1 MKNIFAKRKKLT
13 NRQIECMKALISI
26 YNTKNEP
33 IHYSDL
39 APILKISKWSTYDLL
54 KTLERK
60 GLVKPVYKELDTK
73 RPTKKGRRAVFF
85 VPLFEYPTNGLED
98 DLIQSKKDDFEKKG
112 FTINLKNIS
121 QISPK
126 IYCISFLTA
135 IGIICFES
143 FHDIIPLI
151 QHYIVTLSHDP
162 KNALI
167 CIAYSLV
174 GIVIGNLKTPEAK
187 KIIEINLNQYTSY
200 IEKMSEKSLKEIL
213 SSTVSF
219 IESC

>member
-13 NRQIECMKALISI
+13 NRQIECLKALINI
-26 YNTKNEP
+26 YNTKIEP
-33 IHYSDL
+33 IHYTDL

-60 GLVKPVYKELDTK
+60 GLIKPVYKELDTTK
-73 RPTKKGRRAVFF
+73 STKKGRKAVFF
-85 VPLFEYPTNGLED
+85 VPLFEYPTNILED
-98 DLIQSKKDDFEKKG
+98 DFIQSKEKNFGKKS

-121 QISPK
+121 KISPK
-126 IYCISFLTA
+126 IYCISFLTT

-143 FHDIIPLI
+143 FQDIIPLI
-151 QHYIVTLSHDP
+151 QHYVTTLSSDP

-187 KIIEINLNQYTSY
+187 KIIEINLSQYISY
-200 IEKMSEKSLKEIL
+200 IEKMSEKSLKEVFN
-213 SSTVSF
+213 STVSL
-219 IESC
+219 IENS